1 MSRIL
6 QDNRRRKK
14 EDQPYGRRRGKKD
27 LGDVLSKRV
36 NPDLPTGVE
45 LRAYEEKYRQL
56 KQEDIKHLARYGYL
70 PADFKNRKGN
80 EEIIEDPGIKKLMR
94 SEEVEDGGAGKP
106 QAGEKEMVDLTGE
119 DEVPTFRTPEEREEM
134 KKSEVKTKLKNIRSK
149 QVKLQ
154 EKRKVRETDEE
165 EKETDRKQEP
175 QAKVVKESKTPEK
188 LRKPSGNS
196 GPAESKGRSSEQEVR
211 GRTMER
217 GREKGPNSRRHRKGQ
232 RTSGLQ
238 SKERKRTESPVST
251 RRPAGLFSDVKDNI
265 TGGEELDTD
274 DDYEN
279 DTEDEESE

>member
-1 MSRIL
+1 MI
-6 QDNRRRKK
+6 
-14 EDQPYGRRRGKKD
+14 G
-27 LGDVLSKRV
+27 
-36 NPDLPTGVE
+36 
-45 LRAYEEKYRQL
+45 
-56 KQEDIKHLARYGYL
+56 
-70 PADFKNRKGN
+70 
-80 EEIIEDPGIKKLMR
+80 
-94 SEEVEDGGAGKP
+94 EEVEEGGTGKS
-106 QAGEKEMVDLTGE
+106 QAEEKESIDLAGED
-119 DEVPTFRTPEEREEM
+119 DASTFRTPEEREER
-134 KKSEVKTKLKNIRSK
+134 KKSEVKTKECKIKVTNIRSVSK

-232 RTSGLQ
+232 KTSGLQ
-238 SKERKRTESPVST
+238 SKEWKRTESPVST

-265 TGGEELDTD
+265 TGGEESDTD
-274 DDYEN
+274 DDSEN
-279 DTEDEESE
+279 DTEDEESEEDGLGFEESGEDSLSSDDEEVVEGDCDDEENGRVEGGGSSEAPGGPNL

>member
-1 MSRIL
+1 MADSCL
-6 QDNRRRKK
+6 GYFLLNLAKLS
-14 EDQPYGRRRGKKD
+14 ED
-27 LGDVLSKRV
+27 
-36 NPDLPTGVE
+36 
-45 LRAYEEKYRQL
+45 
-56 KQEDIKHLARYGYL
+56 H
-70 PADFKNRKGN
+70 
-80 EEIIEDPGIKKLMR
+80 KKLVR
-94 SEEVEDGGAGKP
+94 ATITKL
-106 QAGEKEMVDLTGE
+106 DL
-119 DEVPTFRTPEEREEM
+119 D
-134 KKSEVKTKLKNIRSK
+134 EVKTKLKNTRSK

-232 RTSGLQ
+232 KTSGLQ

-251 RRPAGLFSDVKDNI
+251 RRPAGLFSEVKDNI
-265 TGGEELDTD
+265 TGVEESDTD
-274 DDYEN
+274 DDSEN
-279 DTEDEESE
+279 DTEDEESEEDSLGFEESGEGSLSSDDEEVVEGDCNDEEDGRVGGGGSSEAPGGPNL